1 MRKQLGRLIASL
13 LGPLILLTSGGL
25 AGHSAIA
32 APSAKLMEVVVEAPE
47 SAADKRGLFSGMVL
61 RAVLDRTVAS
71 HGPYRL
77 RVASSYME
85 RERLRLELV
94 RGEVVN
100 VSAQATQPNWEDSL
114 LTIRIPVD
122 LGVSS
127 WRVSLIL
134 ADRQPLFDRIE
145 TLDALRE
152 LPMGI
157 GSAWSTRPLY
167 QAAGFKLVVG
177 ANYENLFAMLMA
189 GRFEHFPRGVNEA
202 WLEYDDRKARAPELA
217 VERHIALCI
226 PLPKYFFVSPAHP
239 RLAQRIEDGLK
250 AMVADGSLRRLV
262 MEHHG
267 RMIARTDFCARRA
280 FRLANPTLHPATPL
294 NRREFW
300 FDPYDPVSG
309 LCKTRNAPSRPD

>member
-1 MRKQLGRLIASL
+1 MKRRLGHLIAALLLPLSL
-13 LGPLILLTSGGL
+13 LMVGRAM
-25 AGHSAIA
+25 AGA
-32 APSAKLMEVVVEAPE
+32 AEPMEVVVEAPE
-47 SAADKRGLFSGMVL
+47 SPADKRGLFPGMVL
-61 RAVLDRTVAS
+61 RAVLERTVATY
-71 HGPYRL
+71 GPYRL

-94 RGEVVN
+94 RGQALN

-114 LTIRIPVD
+114 LTLRIPID

-127 WRVSLIL
+127 WRVSLIR
-134 ADRQPLFDRIE
+134 ADRQDLFERVE
-145 TLDALRE
+145 SLDALRE
-152 LPMGI
+152 LSMGI
-157 GSAWSTRPLY
+157 GAAWSTRPLY

-189 GRFEHFPRGVNEA
+189 GRFEHFSRGVNEA
-202 WLEYDDRKARAPELA
+202 WLEYEDRKARAPELA
-217 VERHIALCI
+217 VERSIALYI

-239 RLAQRIEDGLK
+239 RLAQRIEEGLK

-267 RMIARTDFCARRA
+267 RMIARKDFCARRA
-280 FRLANPTLHPATPL
+280 FRLVNPALHPATPL

-300 FDPYDPVSG
+300 FDPYDPAAG
-309 LCKTRNAPSRPD
+309 LCKTRAAPSRPD